1 MPGVYANAVGIA
13 QESLV
18 ILEDSLAAVGAF
30 YRDYE
35 PEFTSG
41 INLGDTIRIRRPPTF
56 VTNEFDG
63 VTPVTRQTIQESS
76 VNLVIEKFFDTTVE
90 LDSKELSLDVRD
102 FTEQV
107 AAPAMKSIA
116 NKVED
121 YVISKYVGIN
131 QFFGST
137 AEKFNTL
144 PNIAK
149 ISAYMAMAK
158 IPLAN
163 RMGMVDPFLASD
175 LRSTGDLVR
184 ADSLGDGGRAM
195 QDAYLGRKAGIDWLE
210 SEALPLHIAG
220 TISNGSLKTGKVTA
234 LTAVNATSFA
244 LNDTTLT
251 GTVKV
256 GDLFTIAGI
265 NGVRGTPITFRVTAN
280 ATAAG
285 NSITVAFFP
294 ALPSAVAAN
303 TVVTF
308 VGDHPVS
315 ILGDRRG
322 LAYACVAP
330 EPPLGGSFPSAT
342 VNYRGLGI
350 RLVFGYD
357 MSLKKNIVSFDTMVG
372 AAVIQ
377 PELLFRGVCS
387 PTV

>member
-1 MPGVYANAVGIA
+1 
-13 QESLV
+13 
-18 ILEDSLAAVGAF
+18 
-30 YRDYE
+30 
-35 PEFTSG
+35 
-41 INLGDTIRIRRPPTF
+41 
-56 VTNEFDG
+56 
-63 VTPVTRQTIQESS
+63 
-76 VNLVIEKFFDTTVE
+76 
-90 LDSKELSLDVRD
+90 
-102 FTEQV
+102 
-107 AAPAMKSIA
+107 
-116 NKVED
+116 
-121 YVISKYVGIN
+121 
-131 QFFGST
+131 
-137 AEKFNTL
+137 
-144 PNIAK
+144 
-149 ISAYMAMAK
+149 MAMAK

-195 QDAYLGRKAGIDWLE
+195 MDAYLGRKAGIDWLE
-210 SEALPLHIAG
+210 SEALPIHTAG
-220 TISNGSLKTGKVTA
+220 TISNGTIKAGSVTTNQ
-234 LTAVNATSFA
+234 TAGAVSMA
-244 LNDTTLT
+244 LNSATLT

-256 GDLFTIAGI
+256 GDLFTIAGVV
-265 NGVRGTPITFRVTAN
+265 NSRGVPLGFRVTNA
-280 ATAAG
+280 ATAAA
-285 NSITVAFFP
+285 NSITVAFSP
-294 ALPSAVAAN
+294 ALPVNVPST

-330 EPPLGGSFPSAT
+330 EPPLGGAFPSAT

-387 PTV
+387 PAV